1 MVRCPQ
7 CSQHFTAEEPEPF
20 TVHQV
25 PAGSPALKT
34 GLIAF
39 GAVGTL
45 ALLLSA
51 VVIAVLSI
59 RTEAPRPAP
68 AEVNQRATDDRLA
81 ALQRRLEEQ
90 QQEASRDRRRAREQ
104 QDETERERRR
114 LQQTVSDLETRARSA
129 EQKPVAPASASPAAA
144 EPKTVAE
151 DAAKKVRADYEARL
165 DAGRAAMVAQRY
177 ADALREYTAALTLVP
192 GDAAALRG
200 QADAQNRLEGQ
211 QDRQKRQANATT
223 LVEKAKAAYR
233 AKRYDE
239 ALSDANQALRENPD
253 DPDARQLQRD
263 AAQAKRAARTDTS
276 QLMSLADSAL
286 AQGRYEEASRLYDRV
301 LQQSPDD
308 EAAQRG
314 KRSADQAAQDTQA
327 SLTGYYRFMALGTLS
342 MQNLQY
348 ADAARLF
355 AEALRQVPGDLA
367 AARGL
372 SDAQNAVAG
381 VVIGQA
387 NFYRALQNGYA
398 ALQAQRPADATTA
411 FQAALRL
418 SPDNPLAV
426 VGLRQ
431 ARAMKKQAAS
441 GNSAVP
447 SATGS
452 NR

>member
-51 VVIAVLSI
+51 VVIAALSI

-68 AEVNQRATDDRLA
+68 AEADRRATDDRLA

-90 QQEASRDRRRAREQ
+90 QEEAGRERRRRQEQ
-104 QDETERERRR
+104 QDDTERERRR
-114 LQQTVSDLETRARSA
+114 LQKAVSDLETRARSA
-129 EQKPVAPASASPAAA
+129 EQKPVAPASASPSPAATD
-144 EPKTVAE
+144 PKPAAE
-151 DAAKKVRADYEARL
+151 DAAKKVRADYEARME
-165 DAGRAAMVAQRY
+165 AGRAALVAQRY

-211 QDRQKRQANATT
+211 QDRQKRQSNAAT

-239 ALSDANQALRENPD
+239 ALSEANQALRENPD
-253 DPDARQLQRD
+253 DPDARQIQRD
-263 AAQAKRAARTDTS
+263 AQAKRAARSDTS
-276 QLMSLADSAL
+276 QVMSLADSAL
-286 AQGRYEEASRLYDRV
+286 GQGRYEEASRLYDRV

-327 SLTGYYRFMALGTLS
+327 SLTAYYRFMALGTLS

-355 AEALRQVPGDLA
+355 AEALRQAPGDLA

-381 VVIGQA
+381 VVVGQA
-387 NFYRALQNGYA
+387 NLYRALQNGYA

-411 FQAALRL
+411 FQTALRL
-418 SPDNPLAV
+418 APDNPLAV
-426 VGLRQ
+426 AGLRQ
-431 ARAMKKQAAS
+431 ARAMKKPAGAGQ
-441 GNSAVP
+441 
-447 SATGS
+447 
-452 NR
+452 